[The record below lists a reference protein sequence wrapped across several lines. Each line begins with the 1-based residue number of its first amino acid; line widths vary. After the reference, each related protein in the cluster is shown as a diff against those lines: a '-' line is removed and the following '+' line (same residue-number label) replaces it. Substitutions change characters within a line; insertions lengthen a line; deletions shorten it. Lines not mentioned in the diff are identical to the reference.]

1 MNERNT
7 QIALFDDSK
16 RVVANLMARENITV
30 QIIDGIPT
38 AAFDPITRVLSIPA
52 WTKMTVDQIDTLMGH
67 EVGHALFSDNTL
79 YEKMRQDTK
88 SRGFF
93 TYFNV
98 VEDARIERKMRESFP
113 GLARVMHAGY
123 KEFYANGPAFQG
135 TTDGKS
141 LVNPKT
147 GETVKIDTMRL
158 IDRIN
163 VHFKVGAFCHVTF
176 TPEERV
182 WVERIAKAASMD
194 EAIEIARQLH
204 KLAKEQDKP
213 QPQNPSNEQ
222 NPKPSPKTEQTEE
235 SDEQDGDDQQAG
247 DSDDQQDGESQ
258 DSDDTDSDGE
268 NGESDEDADE
278 QDGDETDAKGDESD
292 ADDQDDQDG
301 DDESD
306 ADGDQDGDDE
316 SDDQDGNGEGDDESD
331 EQGEDGDDE
340 SKSADADESDDEE
353 NAGQGDGAGEGDGDD
368 SDPTAATAEQF
379 EEALKDLAKSD
390 SRVQVR
396 NLLISPV
403 DDKTFAERTVSASD
417 WTEKCYAKFAKSAN
431 TQSVLDGFV
440 KDWEEKHLNTAKL
453 MALEFERRKTAKALQ
468 HAKTAK
474 TGKLNLAKLSQY
486 RFSEDLFHRTMT
498 VPTGKS
504 HGIVMVID
512 ASGSMSGCFANV
524 IDQVLLFAHFA
535 FQVNIPF
542 EAYMFTDRKENT
554 DNYDWRHAANTE
566 HRPGLHQIALSD
578 AGRIVGLVNTRTDRG
593 QFKRQVRACLALRAQ
608 FDSSMWNYR
617 YDTDAHAAMSNL
629 PYSRLGGT
637 PLYTGIMLGEKALA
651 NMKRDARLD
660 KTSFIVVTDG
670 QDGNGLEYTTH
681 NVDQTTG
688 KVTESQNRVGD
699 TAIVVRDTVTKK
711 QFSYIAHQDYGYG
724 KSMVCP
730 AQGVISMLM
739 DIIKV
744 RHDARTIYLF
754 LQEGGISTTTGGTPT
769 FRGYRRRR
777 FVNPYAPVTPAVTTI
792 NGMEYVT
799 RNADIPV
806 NTDAAIKS
814 LKDEGQFVLPTGRGV
829 ADLSIILRQA
839 QIVLTDD
846 AFAKMDAS
854 QMTQRKIA
862 AEFTKTMVKAVANRV
877 FVGTVIGHLA

>member
-1 MNERNT
+1 MNERHT

-135 TTDGKS
+135 TTDGTS

-147 GETVKIDTMRL
+147 GASTPIASMRL

-194 EAIEIARQLH
+194 EAIEIARALH

-268 NGESDEDADE
+268 NGESNEDADE

-292 ADDQDDQDG
+292 DDQDG
-301 DDESD
+301 DPKS
-306 ADGDQDGDDE
+306 AGDDE
-316 SDDQDGNGEGDDESD
+316 SDDEGDEGTESAPSD
-331 EQGEDGDDE
+331 QSGD
-340 SKSADADESDDEE
+340 KS
-353 NAGQGDGAGEGDGDD
+353 GQGAGAGDGDGDD

-403 DDKTFAERTVSASD
+403 DDQTFAERTVSASD

-542 EAYMFTDRKENT
+542 EAYMFTDRQERT
-554 DNYDWRHAANTE
+554 DNYDWKHAANTP

-617 YDTDAHAAMSNL
+617 YDTDAHRAMSNL
-629 PYSRLGGT
+629 PYSHLGGT

-688 KVTESQNRVGD
+688 AVTESQNHVGD

-711 QFSYIAHQDYGYG
+711 QFSYIAHQDYGDG

-754 LQEGGISTTTGGTPT
+754 LQEGGISTTTGGTRT

-777 FVNPYAPVTPAVTTI
+777 FVNPYAPVTPAVTMI